1 VDKTSASRLRK
12 LVKKLILLLFLAGI
26 ILAVILAIAATT
38 CLLCV
43 IFGCTFNIGSFVVG
57 GQTRMGSLLQF
68 LGYDVAVFL
77 VLGCSFALTSKL
89 D

>member
-1 VDKTSASRLRK
+1 MKP
-12 LVKKLILLLFLAGI
+12 VKKLVLLLFLAGI
-26 ILAVILAIAATT
+26 ILAVILAVVATT

-57 GQTRMGSLLQF
+57 GQTRMGSFLEF
-68 LGYDVAVFL
+68 LGYDAAVFL
-77 VLGCSFALTSKL
+77 VLGCSFALTSKI